1 MTRYVLDPACRVRKE
16 KFGLLFYDVRG
27 PKLLFAETG
36 DLVRPDFFERGGTAG
51 DALSC
56 GPGAEPSRRLEQ
68 FLDLLV
74 RKGFLHEQPVR

>member
-16 KFGLLFYDVRG
+16 NFGLLFYDVRG

-36 DLVRPDFFERGGTAG
+36 DLIRPDFFERGGTAG
-51 DALSC
+51 DAVPC
-56 GPGAEPSRRLEQ
+56 GRGAGPSLQR

>member
-36 DLVRPDFFERGGTAG
+36 NLIRPDFFERGGTAG
-51 DALSC
+51 DARLLRS
-56 GPGAEPSRRLEQ
+56 GAERSLRMERL
-68 FLDLLV
+68 LDLLV
-74 RKGFLHEQPVR
+74 AQGVPP